1 MPIIE
6 KNISNFIE
14 NQFPEIYREEGPMFV
29 EFVKKYYEWM
39 EEANNTL
46 YYSRRILDF
55 KDIDDT
61 VDSFVV
67 KFKQKYLSD
76 IQLDT
81 VSQTRQLVKHSL
93 DLYRSKG
100 TERSVD
106 LFFRAVFGKP
116 AEVYYP
122 GDDIFR
128 LSDGKW
134 VKPKY
139 LEVTPSEY
147 NAQFVGKQITGVNS
161 GATAFVERYIR
172 RKIATKYIHILYIS
186 AIANEFETGEL
197 ITLSGQNLKN
207 IPTVIGSLTTLDIV
221 VGGASFKIGDIV
233 SITSNNGLQ
242 GKARVANISNIIGTV
257 DFKLTQSGWGY
268 TTNAQV
274 LLSEKVLTLNN
285 VLTTANTTNTEFK
298 IFETLKQPLANV
310 VYKNANATWSIANN
324 DLLYTYYS
332 NGDVAGIGR
341 VLNSTQTTSTNGEV
355 YVAEIRGNLE
365 PAKEPAANL
374 AGTVSVT
381 TAVGPI
387 TGIGD
392 IASSCTTVLGI
403 GTLFLGEINEG
414 SLISFYPYDG
424 YVNSTSYG
432 TLMDVETRLVTTVV
446 SDTELEVD
454 LPLTQTSNHVIL
466 QYNGDR
472 TVLGTGTDFVT
483 DFVYGD
489 SIAIHSNSTS
499 YIMRTVNAIT
509 NATFMTV
516 QEPISF
522 TNTAANYADTISNNY
537 IYNSGNTIKA
547 NIHSRSDKSVTA
559 NVMGISSN
567 LILYVSNSTGTFTNG
582 QVIYQLN
589 ANNDEVANAT
599 IIGTPLT
606 VGTNATY
613 QVTNAVGVFKANV
626 NLLLRSKNAS
636 STSYLNRVDTKL
648 GVISISSAFVDTDN
662 NYVYGV
668 TTQSNATISR
678 ISSGVLA
685 SFDISDT
692 LQFPEQIHISSEPIA
707 PYANL
712 ALNAVSYGFPLN
724 PTADFTHPTL
734 DEIFDIQTFTIGGIS
749 SLISVN
755 PGKEY
760 DSPPFITIYDPVI
773 SAFNRTDYYLEL
785 ANVSSLFSIG
795 EIVEQASGG
804 GKGQVVSQANLTSL
818 VVKRL
823 TFEDLFNTTE
833 ALTGVSTGVTA
844 NIISISPISNI
855 PPIGL
860 NAEVTANVQVS
871 AGSVTSLEVVDSGF
885 GYIPGEDVS
894 FISSDGLRSGLAKVN
909 LGKKGVSEGFYKNRN
924 GFVSDTKYV
933 FDGNYYQD
941 YSYEVRTSV
950 TADKYAE
957 MLKNVLHVAGTKM
970 FSAVISTTVANT
982 STNVVSDITEE

>member
-1 MPIIE
+1 MSIIE

-61 VDSFVV
+61 VDNFVV

-81 VSQTRQLVKHSL
+81 VAQTRQLVKHSL

-106 LFFRAVFGKP
+106 LFFRAIFGKP

-139 LEVTPSEY
+139 LEVTPSVH
-147 NAQFVGKQITGVNS
+147 NVNFVGKQIVGINT

-197 ITLSGQNLKN
+197 ITLSGQNLKD

-221 VGGASFKIGDIV
+221 VGGSDFTIGEIV
-233 SITSNNGLQ
+233 NITSNNGLQ
-242 GKARVANISNIIGTV
+242 GKGRVANISNIIGTV
-257 DFKLTQSGWGY
+257 NFELTESGWGY

-285 VLTTANTTNTEFK
+285 VLTNANTTNSEFE

-310 VYKNANATWSIANN
+310 VYKNANASLAIANN
-324 DLLYTYYS
+324 DLLYTYYA
-332 NGDVAGIGR
+332 NGNVAGVGR
-341 VLNSTQTTSTNGEV
+341 VLNWSNTTATNGEV
-355 YVAEIRGNLE
+355 YVAELVGTLG
-365 PAKEPAANL
+365 PAVEAAANL
-374 AGTVSVT
+374 TGTVAVT
-381 TAVGPI
+381 TAVGSLSGTANI
-387 TGIGD
+387 TS
-392 IASSCTTVLGI
+392 ACTTVIGT
-403 GTLFLGEINEG
+403 GTLFAGELNVG
-414 SLISFYPYDG
+414 SLIEFYPYLG
-424 YVNSTSYG
+424 HNASSVG
-432 TLMDVETRLVTTVV
+432 TLMEVETRLVASIANNTQLVV
-446 SDTELEVD
+446 NT
-454 LPLTQTSNHVIL
+454 PLTQSSNYVLI
-466 QYNGDR
+466 QYKGNR
-472 TVLGTGTDFVT
+472 TVLGSGTNFT
-483 DFVYGD
+483 SNFVYGD
-489 SIAIHSNSTS
+489 KIAIYSNSTN
-499 YIMRTVNAIT
+499 YIMRTVNAVT

-516 QEPISF
+516 QEPVTF
-522 TNTAANYADTISNNY
+522 TNTSANYANTKSNNFVY
-537 IYNSGNTIKA
+537 VSGNTIKA
-547 NIHSRSDKSVTA
+547 NIHTYTDKSVTA
-559 NVMGISSN
+559 NIMGVSSN
-567 LILYVSNSTGTFTNG
+567 LILYVSNSTGTFSNG
-582 QVIYQLN
+582 HHVYQLN
-589 ANNDEVANAT
+589 ANNDEIANA
-599 IIGTPLT
+599 IIFGPPLV
-606 VGTNATY
+606 VGSNVTY
-613 QVTNAVGVFKANV
+613 QVANAVGVFKPNV
-626 NLLLRSKNAS
+626 DQHIQSRNSAGS
-636 STSYLNRVDTKL
+636 SYLNRVDTKL
-648 GVISISSAFVDTDN
+648 GVIDISGAFVDTDN
-662 NYVYGV
+662 NFVYGV
-668 TTQSNATISR
+668 TSQSNATISR
-678 ISSGVLA
+678 ISAGVLA
-685 SFDISDT
+685 SFDVSNT
-692 LQFPEQIHISSEPIA
+692 LQFSEQIQISSEPIE
-707 PYANL
+707 PYQYL
-712 ALNAVSYGFPLN
+712 ALNATSYGFPLN
-724 PTADFTHPTL
+724 PTANFTSPTL

-755 PGKEY
+755 PGKNY

-773 SAFNRTDYYLEL
+773 SRYNRSDWYIEL
-785 ANVSSLFSIG
+785 TNATSSYSLG
-795 EIVEQASGG
+795 EIVEQDSGAR
-804 GKGQVVSQANLTSL
+804 GQVIEQANLTSV

-823 TFEDLFNTTE
+823 KFEDLFNYSQ
-833 ALTGVSTGVTA
+833 ALTGVSSGVTA
-844 NIISISPISNI
+844 NIVSVSPIENI

-860 NAEVTANVQVS
+860 NAFVAANVQVS
-871 AGSVTSLEVVDSGF
+871 SGSVTSLEVVDSGF

-894 FISSDGLRSGLAKVN
+894 FISKDGLRSGLAKAQ

-970 FSAVISTTVANT
+970 FSAVVTSTTVNT
-982 STNVVSDITEE
+982 STNIVSDITEE